1 MTDIRVVSEKEK
13 EKDNHDFWRHRFR
26 ITIQEESTFRERRA
40 YLLSGRRM
48 VGIVSGL
55 AFSVVLITYFLV
67 AHTPLTPYVVPGYIA
82 DQYREDA
89 SVARIQADS
98 ALNALEVQ
106 GKYLD
111 NIKIIL
117 AGGVP
122 DSTAL
127 ESGISA
133 PAPDSDLPPAG
144 ANDLELRD
152 RIENEDRFS
161 LNSSGPNNAV
171 GMGFD
176 FPPVA
181 GGVSDSFNMA
191 HGHLGIDLIGAE
203 GDMIY
208 SVDDGTVIEAT
219 YTAENG
225 YIAIVQHSNNRMS
238 VYKHA
243 SSLLKNTGD
252 VVKAGD
258 PIALVGTAGTLST
271 GPHLHFEWWVNGRPV
286 DPSPW
291 LIE

>member
-1 MTDIRVVSEKEK
+1 MSEKEK
-13 EKDNHDFWRHRFR
+13 EKDSHDFWRHRFR
-26 ITIQEESTFRERRA
+26 ITVQEESTFQERRA
-40 YLLSGRRM
+40 YLLSGRRI
-48 VGIVSGL
+48 VGIVGGL
-55 AFSVVLITYFLV
+55 AFSIALLTYFIV
-67 AHTPLTPYVVPGYIA
+67 AHTPLTSYLVPGYVA
-82 DQYREDA
+82 DKYREDA
-89 SVARIQADS
+89 SIARAQADS
-98 ALNALEVQ
+98 ALAELSVQ
-106 GKYLD
+106 EKYLE

-117 AGGVP
+117 SGGVP
-122 DSTAL
+122 DSTTTS
-127 ESGISA
+127 SGANS
-133 PAPDSDLPPAG
+133 PAPDAELPPAG
-144 ANDLELRD
+144 DDDMELRD
-152 RIENEDRFS
+152 RIENEDRFA
-161 LNSSGPNNAV
+161 LNSSGPDNTV
-171 GMGFD
+171 GIGFD

-219 YTAENG
+219 FTAENG
-225 YIAIVQHSNNRMS
+225 YIAIIQHSNNRMS

-243 SSLLKNTGD
+243 SSLLKSTGD
-252 VVKAGD
+252 AVKAGD